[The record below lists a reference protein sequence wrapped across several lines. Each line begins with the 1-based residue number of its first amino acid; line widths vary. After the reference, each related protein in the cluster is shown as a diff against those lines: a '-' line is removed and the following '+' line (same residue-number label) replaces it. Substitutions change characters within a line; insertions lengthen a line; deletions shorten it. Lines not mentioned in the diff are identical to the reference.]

1 MTAVVTPEKTLK
13 DLHALWA
20 TLGKESGPSDAQ
32 GVLRACAM
40 TVIVLA
46 DDDSAASSIPQTL
59 GQVMQEHPHRAVIVR
74 VRAASGPLLDCHV
87 TAQCWRP
94 FGRRQQICCEQ
105 VEITAAEA
113 SLADAEP
120 VLLAITAPDLPV
132 AVWCRSPR
140 LSDLS
145 ALEKL
150 YARADRL
157 IVDSRD
163 VPDPRA
169 ALTALARV
177 ASATTGRLSD
187 LAWTSVTRWREIV
200 AEIFED
206 PARRA
211 SLPSLKRVRVLHAP
225 GPPPATAY
233 YLAGW
238 IQAALNRADIGV
250 ALEAVDPIGGG
261 IEGIVLEFSA
271 ESVSIRRAVGT
282 AILIEIGSLKNCTSA
297 PRLSEAELLGAELAI
312 TGPDPVF
319 ERTLPTAARLA
330 EAPHG
335 R

>member
-1 MTAVVTPEKTLK
+1 MTAVVTPEKILK
-13 DLHALWA
+13 DLHSLWA
-20 TLGKESGPSDAQ
+20 TLGKDSAPADAH

-46 DDDSAASSIPQTL
+46 DDDAAASAIPQTL
-59 GQVMQEHPHRAVIVR
+59 GQVMQEHPHRAIIVR
-74 VRAASGPLLDCHV
+74 VRAASDPGLDCHV

-94 FGRRQQICCEQ
+94 FGRQQQICCEQ
-105 VEITAAEA
+105 VEMTAAEA
-113 SLADAEP
+113 SLPDAEP

-140 LSDLS
+140 LSDLA
-145 ALEKL
+145 ALRKL

-163 VPDPRA
+163 IPDPRA

-177 ASATTGRLSD
+177 AAATRGRLSD
-187 LAWTSVTRWREIV
+187 LAWTSLTRWREIV

-206 PARRA
+206 PARRD
-211 SLPSLKRVRVLHAP
+211 SLPNLKRVRVQHSSAA
-225 GPPPATAY
+225 PPATAY

-238 IQAALNRADIGV
+238 IQAALNRPDIEV
-250 ALEAVDPIGGG
+250 AFEAVPPILGG
-261 IEGIVLEFSA
+261 IEGIVLEFRA
-271 ESVSIRRAVGT
+271 EAISIRRAVGT

-297 PRLSEAELLGAELAI
+297 PRLSEAELLGTELAI
-312 TGPDPVF
+312 TGRDPVF
-319 ERTLPTAARLA
+319 ERTLPAAARLA

-335 R
+335 G